1 MSMQYDVKSAH
12 LSTAGSFYGS
22 RVRLKGFSVAP
33 AASTACTFEFR
44 DGGATGTILCQMDV
58 PSNSNPNSFYVAIPH
73 EGILFQNGIYL
84 TLSVGSVSGLT
95 IFYG

>member
-12 LSTAGSFYGS
+12 TSAAGIMYGS
-22 RVRLKGFSVAP
+22 RVRLKGFVVAP
-33 AASTACTFEFR
+33 AVSTAATYEFR
-44 DGGATGTILCQMDV
+44 DGSATGPIMCQMDV
-58 PSNSNPNSFYVAIPH
+58 PVNSNPNSFYVAIPH

-84 TLSVGSVSGLT
+84 TFSVGSVSGIT